1 MSSSSTASARTAK
14 ISRKTNETK
23 VAVIVGLDG
32 GEIDM
37 PEAREG
43 GRHHARQ
50 MTSAQQ
56 IDIDT
61 GIGFLDHMLHQ
72 LAKHGGWSLF
82 LRCEGDLHSTAPV
95 EVRWHS

>member
-1 MSSSSTASARTAK
+1 MSSSSSNSARTAK

-23 VAVIVGLDG
+23 VAVIVSLDG
-32 GEIDM
+32 GEIDI
-37 PEAREG
+37 PDSHG

-50 MTSAQQ
+50 MTAAQQ

-82 LRCEGDLHSTAPV
+82 LRCEGDLHSAPTPNI
-95 EVRWHS
+95 RQS